1 MSEGLKIPGSFE
13 AMRTEGGI
21 SVRNKKRAVAEED
34 KRRRKMAELTVTK
47 DGRLDIGV
55 SPPPVL
61 NVAPFPPYPAFT
73 GSQVAMAD
81 RLELEKDK
89 RTVALVYPRDG
100 AWWLEVWSPA
110 STGYFYLGTKSNLV
124 EIVANAS
131 RLLRTKVVH
140 VEDNNG
146 LPLNLVQG
154 LENSGLRTILSI
166 HDFVFFCRRPHLVER
181 PFEPDAE
188 FCDYSTELL
197 RCKVC
202 LRDID
207 PGGRTTQTDYRRQA
221 GPSLYDASLLI
232 FPSVFLQR
240 QYEVLFSERHPGQK
254 TAVVAP
260 ATARSEAV
268 GGWGGRPNIGFVG
281 GVYPHRGA
289 ALIQPIMDRVR
300 ESQPKAAGF
309 VYGDGEGELFK
320 LVRKA
325 KKVKIQGYYQ
335 QGTLPELLV
344 RDRIAVA
351 VLPSI
356 APEAYSLV
364 VDECLSAGVPV
375 VAFEHGAV
383 GERLSFWAVG
393 ELVPLDLGANGLA
406 GAVVNALERK
416 KRVPDSVIRTLPQ
429 LDRVARKYFDLYKA
443 QRARAR

>member
-1 MSEGLKIPGSFE
+1 MSQGLKIPGSFA

-34 KRRRKMAELTVTK
+34 KRRRKMAELTVTR
-47 DGRLDIGV
+47 DGRLDTGV

-81 RLELEKDK
+81 RLEVEKDK

-146 LPLNLVQG
+146 LPLNLVYG
-154 LENSGLRTILSI
+154 LENCGLRTILSI

-188 FCDYSTELL
+188 FCNYSTELL

-207 PGGRTTQTDYRRQA
+207 PGGRTTQADYRRQA
-221 GPSLYDASLLI
+221 GPSLHDASLLI
-232 FPSVFLQR
+232 FPSVFMQR
-240 QYEVLFSERHPGQK
+240 QYEILFPDRRPGQRE
-254 TAVVAP
+254 AVVAP
-260 ATARSEAV
+260 ATARGGAV
-268 GGWGGRPNIGFVG
+268 AGGGGRPNIAFVG
-281 GVYPHRGA
+281 GVYAHRGA
-289 ALIQPIMDRVR
+289 ALVQPVMDRVGASEPR
-300 ESQPKAAGF
+300 AAGF
-309 VYGDGEGELFK
+309 VYGDGDDELFR
-320 LVRKA
+320 LLRKA
-325 KKVKIQGYYQ
+325 KKLKIQGYYQ
-335 QGTLPELLV
+335 RGSLPELLA

-356 APEAYSLV
+356 APEAYSLA

-383 GERLSFWAVG
+383 GERLSFWEVG
-393 ELVPLDLGANGLA
+393 ELVPLDRGANGLA
-406 GAVVNALERK
+406 DAVVHLLAR
-416 KRVPDSVIRTLPQ
+416 RTHVPDSIIRTLPQ
-429 LDRVARKYFDLYKA
+429 LDRVARKYLELCKG
-443 QRARAR
+443 QRARAQ

>member
-21 SVRNKKRAVAEED
+21 SVKNKKKALAEEN
-34 KRRRKMAELTVTK
+34 KRRRLLRELTATK
-47 DGRLDIGV
+47 DGRLDTGV
-55 SPPPVL
+55 SPPPVI

-81 RLELEKDK
+81 RLSVEKGR

-110 STGYFYLGTKSNLV
+110 SSGNFFLGSKNNLLEV
-124 EIVANAS
+124 IAHAS
-131 RLLRTKVVH
+131 RLVRTKVVH
-140 VEDNNG
+140 IESNAG
-146 LPLNLVQG
+146 LPLNLVHA
-154 LENSGLRTILSI
+154 LESGGLRTMLSI
-166 HDFVFFCRRPHLVER
+166 HDFVFFCRRAHLVEQ
-181 PFEPDAE
+181 PYGE
-188 FCDYSTELL
+188 FCDYSTEAL

-207 PGGRTTQTDYRRQA
+207 PDGRTSQTDYRRKA
-221 GPSLYDASLLI
+221 ALSMHDASLLV
-232 FPSVFLQR
+232 FPSAFIQR
-240 QYEVLFSERHPGQK
+240 QYEVLFPERKADQRE
-254 TAVVAP
+254 AVVAP
-260 ATARSEAV
+260 ATARPGAV
-268 GGWGGRPNIGFVG
+268 VASGDGRPHIAFVG
-281 GVYPHRGA
+281 GVRPHRGA

-300 ESQPKAAGF
+300 ESEPKAVGF

-320 LVRKA
+320 EVRKA
-325 KKVKIQGYYQ
+325 KKIKIQGYYPR
-335 QGTLPELLV
+335 GTLPELLT
-344 RDRIAVA
+344 RDKIGVA

-383 GERLSFWAVG
+383 GERLSYWEVG
-393 ELVPLDLGANGLA
+393 DLVPTALGVEGLA
-406 GAVVNALERK
+406 DAVIGNLGQSL
-416 KRVPDSVIRTLPQ
+416 RVPDGVIRTLPQ
-429 LDRVARKYFDLYKA
+429 IDRVARKYSELSKT